1 MTNFTIKLK
10 TVNKII
16 LWTLIMLCILT
27 TIGLLNFG
35 HGLANIIYLPPIILV
50 TIAHIFIT
58 RRLIKKNNNNYW
70 LPIIIFISLICIGI
84 IYKST
89 IGRGAEFA
97 WNGEIFFI
105 K

>member
-1 MTNFTIKLK
+1 MKDYSGKLK
-10 TVNKII
+10 LVNRIF
-16 LWTLIMLCILT
+16 LWMLMVLCVLT
-27 TIGLLNFG
+27 IIGLLNFG
-35 HGLANIIYLPPIILV
+35 HGLGNIIYLPPIFLA

-89 IGRGAEFA
+89 IGRGGEFA